1 MITSKRGWILRRW
14 QLQAPEILRSL
25 EKRTPLLPN
34 GTNIPVL
41 SVPFSPDRKW
51 FEIVMA
57 IGAVARTLAKNIQED
72 DPEQQDFPVRF
83 RARVL

>member
-57 IGAVARTLAKNIQED
+57 KRRQLLED
-72 DPEQQDFPVRF
+72 NRSRF
-83 RARVL
+83 QIC